1 MKNKLLLSLIGV
13 DFNFAL
19 LIILVRYINMNMT
32 QMTGIFKEKLKT
44 RVAGIFSK
52 TSDPAFIEVMGYA
65 GLDYVIIDLEHGPN
79 TIQTAQNLIRA
90 AQVSGIF
97 PIVRVKEG
105 CESVMGEA
113 LDIGAGGLQIPQIT
127 TAAEAKA
134 AIERIKFHPGGKRG
148 VCRFVR
154 AADYSAKDCFEYF
167 SDANKSVVILQIE
180 GKEGIENIGGILEV
194 EGIDVIFVGPYDLSQ
209 SLGLTG
215 QVTHPAVEEKMLEI
229 AKKCEEKGVTAGT
242 FADTPESAAKWIAK
256 GVRYISYS
264 VDVGIFYNAIADLA
278 KMLKL

>member
-1 MKNKLLLSLIGV
+1 M
-13 DFNFAL
+13 D
-19 LIILVRYINMNMT
+19 MT
-32 QMTGIFKEKLKT
+32 KMTGIFREKLKSSA
-44 RVAGIFSK
+44 VGIFSK

-97 PIVRVKEG
+97 PIVRVKEN

-127 TAAEAKA
+127 TKAEAEA
-134 AIERIKFHPGGKRG
+134 VISRVKFHPDGQRG

-154 AADYSAKDCFEYF
+154 AADYSAKDRFEYF
-167 SDANKSVVILQIE
+167 ADANKSVVIMQIE
-180 GKEGIENIGGILEV
+180 GKEGIENIDEILSV
-194 EGIDVIFVGPYDLSQ
+194 KGIDVVFIGPYDLSQ

-215 QVTHPAVEEKMLEI
+215 QVDHPEVEAKMLEI
-229 AKKCEEKGVTAGT
+229 VKKCGDKNITVGT
-242 FADTPESAAKWIAK
+242 FADTPQNAAKWQK
-256 GVRYISYS
+256 NGVRYISYS
-264 VDVGIFYNAIADLA
+264 VDVGIFYDAAAGLA
-278 KMLKL
+278 KMLKK